1 MANPADL
8 LALCASYPV
17 EAKQPGDVLLEEG
30 HRVGVLYI
38 LESGQVDILKQ
49 EQHINTVA
57 QPGAVFGEISLLLD
71 QAHMATV
78 RVTQPSR
85 FRVIHDPFEFLRRQP
100 EAALHLASL
109 LARRLNA
116 VTTYLVDLKK
126 QYQHHQDHLSMVDEV
141 LEGLLNLQT
150 KPRRRPD
157 PTTGIGP

>member
-1 MANPADL
+1 MANPAEL
-8 LALCASYPV
+8 LALCTSYPT
-17 EAKQPGDVLLEEG
+17 EERQPGDVLLAEG

-38 LESGQVDILKQ
+38 LESGQVEILKQ

-78 RVTQPSR
+78 RVTRPSR
-85 FRVIHDPFEFLRRQP
+85 FRVVHDPFEFLRRQP

-126 QYQHHQDHLSMVDEV
+126 QYEHHQDHLSMVDEV
-141 LEGLLNLQT
+141 LEGLLNLPA
-150 KPRRRPD
+150 KPRRQAAPGD
-157 PTTGIGP
+157 APGP